1 MNRNGCDQREEKF
14 ARYEVREAALGVAR
28 MKVQRR
34 LLIPKVKK
42 KKKKNL
48 IRFHTTLTHT
58 HKCGGKRDPER

>member
-42 KKKKNL
+42 KKKKP
-48 IRFHTTLTHT
+48 
-58 HKCGGKRDPER
+58 D